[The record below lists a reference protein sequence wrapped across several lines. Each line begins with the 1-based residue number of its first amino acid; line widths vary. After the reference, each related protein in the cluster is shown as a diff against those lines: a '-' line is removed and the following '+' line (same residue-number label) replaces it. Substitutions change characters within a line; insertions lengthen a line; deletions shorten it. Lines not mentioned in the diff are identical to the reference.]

1 MVHLR
6 RWPICQPRRMTYQQ
20 AYNQLLALIE
30 EIEDETTPLD
40 DLPEKITIATDLIAY
55 CQGRLRS
62 VETAYHQAVAQIQ
75 SR

>member
-1 MVHLR
+1 
-6 RWPICQPRRMTYQQ
+6 MTYQQ
-20 AYNQLLALIE
+20 AYNQLLVLIE

-40 DLPEKITIATDLIAY
+40 DLPDKIKTATDLIAY
-55 CQGRLRS
+55 CQERLRS